1 MGRRTYLSRINAENL
16 KSSHTTTV
24 VWNPSENGVIAKIS
38 HNPDRSKQNHV
49 GKAWG
54 RPHRPVKGD
63 QAKLDPVNA

>member
-38 HNPDRSKQNHV
+38 HNPD
-49 GKAWG
+49 
-54 RPHRPVKGD
+54 
-63 QAKLDPVNA
+63 